1 LPFKSTHS
9 IVTGE
14 QIMPRITI
22 DQIETA
28 INVWRNRKPS
38 PEGDEAPKLCAEARA
53 LADVYGLM
61 IFKRWSDVEAAS
73 LTPVQAAAF
82 AAAFAYPAA

>member
-1 LPFKSTHS
+1 
-9 IVTGE
+9 
-14 QIMPRITI
+14 MPRITI

-73 LTPVQAAAF
+73 LTAVQAAAF